1 MQYPM
6 TKAQL
11 EHKLSLDNPQIE
23 LKALYEKVGGD
34 VPMYQVVNDPKL
46 TQDMKNSKFLIV
58 LKHFFWYFLQL
69 TST

>member
-11 EHKLSLDNPQIE
+11 EHKLSLDNPRIE

-34 VPMYQVVNDPKL
+34 DPMYQVVNDPKL
-46 TQDMKNSKFLIV
+46 TQEMQNSKFLIV